1 MSSPEYLGLASV
13 LKIDMIDR
21 WENAKYLVF
30 SSFGDRCSRFQMA
43 APKFSGFSVS
53 RIEKREF

>member
-21 WENAKYLVF
+21 LENAEYLVF
-30 SSFGDRCSRFQMA
+30 SSIGDRCSGFHMA
-43 APKFSGFSVS
+43 DPEFSGLSTS
-53 RIEKREF
+53 RIEK